1 MTNEINQ
8 ETLDRG
14 HQLPRVRPRLAL
26 LVFAAVS
33 LMVGLVLLAV
43 WLVQRTLY
51 GGDLNPPLPV
61 AELADTIPP
70 PRLQASPAR
79 DLALLEARTD
89 IILNGYGWIDEEQ
102 GIVRI
107 PVERAMELLLA
118 RGLEHPFEPSG
129 GAAEDAEPAPRDGNT
144 QAAPSAVPEIPTEG
158 ASAGNGSLGEEPP
171 ARMTADQ
178 NQQGA
183 TERTV
188 GAGASLLRQSDQKGA
203 KSHAQQDPLPADR
216 PDLPVREGPAGLL
229 PGVSPEE
236 TGALQPQEKTPP
248 VDPEA
253 PPSLLGPYPDPG
265 AEAPPP

>member
-1 MTNEINQ
+1 MSNEISR
-8 ETLDRG
+8 ETLERG
-14 HQLPRVRPRLAL
+14 HQVPRARPRLAL

-43 WLVQRTLY
+43 WLVQRSLY
-51 GGDLNPPLPV
+51 GGDLNPTLSV
-61 AELADTIPP
+61 EELEDTIPA

-79 DLALLEARTD
+79 DRALLEARAE

-107 PVERAMELLLA
+107 PIERAMELLLA
-118 RGLEHPFEPSG
+118 RGLEHPFERPG
-129 GAAEDAEPAPRDGNT
+129 EAAEDAEPAPRDGNI
-144 QAAPSAVPEIPTEG
+144 QAAPSAAPDISPEG
-158 ASAGNGSLGEEPP
+158 SSAGNGSRSEPP

-183 TERTV
+183 TERAV
-188 GAGASLLRQSDQKGA
+188 GAGASPPRQSDLKGA
-203 KSHAQQDPLPADR
+203 KSRAQQDPLPPDR

-236 TGALQPQEKTPP
+236 TGALQPQEKTSP